1 MNLIEGM
8 TTIVLNK
15 NDLDRRQSQREM
27 NFLIIMFLV
36 KLLSIA
42 LVSQVLWPR
51 IIPEIFENVKPNP
64 GFLNLL
70 GLSIIV
76 GLLL

>member
-15 NDLDRRQSQREM
+15 NELDRRQSQKEM
-27 NFLIIMFLV
+27 NFLIVMFIV

-70 GLSIIV
+70 GLSIIA

>member
-1 MNLIEGM
+1 MNLVEGM
-8 TTIVLNK
+8 TTIVMNK
-15 NDLDRRQSQREM
+15 NGLDRRQSQREM
-27 NFLIIMFLV
+27 NFLIVMFIV

>member
-27 NFLIIMFLV
+27 NFLIVMFIV

>member
-27 NFLIIMFLV
+27 NFLIVMFIV

-70 GLSIIV
+70 GLSIII

>member
-8 TTIVLNK
+8 TTIVMNK

>member
-1 MNLIEGM
+1 MNLVEGM
-8 TTIVLNK
+8 TTIVMNK

-27 NFLIIMFLV
+27 NFLIVMFIV

-42 LVSQVLWPR
+42 LVSQVVWPR

>member
-8 TTIVLNK
+8 TTIVMNK

-27 NFLIIMFLV
+27 NFLIVMFIV

>member
-15 NDLDRRQSQREM
+15 NELDRRQSQKEM
-27 NFLIIMFLV
+27 NFLIVMFIV

>member
-1 MNLIEGM
+1 MNLVEGM
-8 TTIVLNK
+8 TTIVMNK

-27 NFLIIMFLV
+27 NFLIVMFIV

-70 GLSIIV
+70 GLSSIV

>member
-15 NDLDRRQSQREM
+15 NDLDRRQSQKEM
-27 NFLIIMFLV
+27 NFLIVMFIV

>member
-8 TTIVLNK
+8 TTIVMNK
-15 NDLDRRQSQREM
+15 NGLDRRQSQREM

>member
-1 MNLIEGM
+1 MNLVEGM
-8 TTIVLNK
+8 TTIVMNK

-27 NFLIIMFLV
+27 NFLIVMFIV

>member
-8 TTIVLNK
+8 TTIVMNK

-27 NFLIIMFLV
+27 NFLIVMFIV

-70 GLSIIV
+70 GLSIII

>member
-1 MNLIEGM
+1 M
-8 TTIVLNK
+8 TTIVMNK
-15 NDLDRRQSQREM
+15 NGLDRRQSQREM